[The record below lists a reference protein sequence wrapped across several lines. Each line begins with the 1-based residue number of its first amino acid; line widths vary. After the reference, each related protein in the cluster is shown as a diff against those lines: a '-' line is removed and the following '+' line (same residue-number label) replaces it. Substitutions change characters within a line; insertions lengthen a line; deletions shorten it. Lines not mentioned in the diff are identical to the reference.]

1 MTRKQKI
8 GLLLTGLLIVAVSWA
23 EPQNPPKRA
32 RYQPPQPPMAVQP
45 APQPPHDLPP
55 MHQPPFQPDQPPMFA
70 GMDVERRVQ
79 MLDRF
84 LDLTDEQYDAIQEI
98 LEQYKPKIDQARQ
111 AMRGVWQQL
120 HQAVMQGD
128 SATTEK
134 LAKQLSESFTALIV
148 AQTQLMKSVREQ
160 LTDQQRQQ
168 LDDLKNQFQQRRQ
181 QRRAQPPAQWQ
192 PDEGQPY
199 PPYPP
204 YPPPQPR
211 KRPMRPRGGYQPAPE
226 PQPEP

>member
-1 MTRKQKI
+1 
-8 GLLLTGLLIVAVSWA
+8 
-23 EPQNPPKRA
+23 
-32 RYQPPQPPMAVQP
+32 
-45 APQPPHDLPP
+45 
-55 MHQPPFQPDQPPMFA
+55 MFA
-70 GMDVERRVQ
+70 GMDVERRIH

-84 LDLTDEQYDAIQEI
+84 LDLTDEQYQAIQEI
-98 LEQYKPKIDQARQ
+98 LEQYKPTIDQARQ

-128 SATTEK
+128 SATTEN
-134 LAKQLSESFTALIV
+134 LAKQLSENITALIL

-168 LDDLKNQFQQRRQ
+168 LDGLKNQFQQRRQ
-181 QRRAQPPAQWQ
+181 QRRAQPPAEW
-192 PDEGQPY
+192 QPY

-204 YPPPQPR
+204 YPPPQPPR
-211 KRPMRPRGGYQPAPE
+211 RPMRPRGGYQPAPE